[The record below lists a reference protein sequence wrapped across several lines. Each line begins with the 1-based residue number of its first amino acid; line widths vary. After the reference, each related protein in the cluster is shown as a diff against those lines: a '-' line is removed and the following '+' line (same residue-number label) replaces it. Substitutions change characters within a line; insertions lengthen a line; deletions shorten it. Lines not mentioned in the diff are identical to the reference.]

1 MDFVSWLTMKDG
13 RVRFLTKKMI
23 YETREGKALQRYCNV
38 LNQMIPS
45 FGNSYDHEAIRFYYE
60 MGPNEGKREEC
71 TDFSSPANFPP
82 AIAEAIKNNE
92 METRGVP
99 FPDCLLNENCDYAT
113 DEEGWRL
120 FENPMNRAENW
131 K

>member
-1 MDFVSWLTMKDG
+1 MEFVSWLEMKDKS
-13 RVRFLTKKMI
+13 VRFLTKKMI
-23 YETREGKALQRYCNV
+23 YETREGKNLQRYCNA

-45 FGNSYDHEAIRFYYE
+45 FGQMYDHEAIRFYYE
-60 MGPNEGKREEC
+60 MGHNDGIRKEC
-71 TDFSSPANFPP
+71 TDFSSPENFPKP
-82 AIAEAIKNNE
+82 IADAIRNNE

-120 FENPMNRAENW
+120 FEKRENRAPQW
-131 K
+131 Q